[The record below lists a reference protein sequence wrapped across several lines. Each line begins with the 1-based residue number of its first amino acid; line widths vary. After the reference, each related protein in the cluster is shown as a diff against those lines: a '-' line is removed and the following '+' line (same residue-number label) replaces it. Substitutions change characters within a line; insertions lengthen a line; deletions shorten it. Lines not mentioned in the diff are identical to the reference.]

1 MGINAFSEGVVLPVN
16 ELSVLHTSLI
26 TAEPL
31 ESKGNEGK
39 DLNSVVD
46 CWSLTYHCVRG
57 QRPPL

>member
-1 MGINAFSEGVVLPVN
+1 MGINEFSGVVLPVN

-31 ESKGNEGK
+31 ESKGIGGK
-39 DLNSVVD
+39 DLNNVVD
-46 CWSLTYHCVRG
+46 YCWSLTYRCVRG